1 MCYPLPMASASLP
14 KKSSAR
20 YVAARAIAEAAN
32 HFPDIDAQP
41 LAGESLDAR
50 EGRLALAIHR
60 TVLQRWLTIEYLLN
74 GYLRK
79 PLRTMEPSL
88 QGVLLTA
95 GAQLLFMDRLPA
107 HAVVDEAVKLARGM
121 VRVGATGLVNAVL
134 RRISEL
140 TDAAVRGKP
149 WTPAV
154 DRLPL
159 EDGYVPLRDACLP
172 EFESRADAKAG
183 HDLLDLEKHLAIA
196 TSHPAQLVRRWLKE
210 YGAAKTIELTAAG
223 LRMPPIVVVVEEG
236 FSESPLVEGEE
247 APRWTAHEQ
256 QGFIIWEGGHAQ
268 LTPFLRGHP
277 ARRVQDV
284 TAAHAVSATASLMP
298 KLILDYCAG
307 RGTKTRHLAAMHP
320 EARIIATD
328 TDDDRRGVLHGAF
341 AHEMRVEVVTISEVP
356 NVIGKTA
363 AAMNEPGRTGVD
375 LLLLDVPCTNTG
387 VLARRPEARYRY
399 NEATVKSLIK
409 LQKLIIERSLPL
421 LAPGGHLLYSTCS
434 IDSAENEAQV
444 QAIIAGHQY
453 ELIQETRTLPAG
465 TGAAYRDGGYVA
477 LLRKP
482 E

>member
-1 MCYPLPMASASLP
+1 MASASLP

-20 YVAARAIAEAAN
+20 YVAARAIAEAAG

-41 LAGESLDAR
+41 LTGDSLDAR

-79 PLRTMEPSL
+79 PLRSMEPSL

-107 HAVVDEAVKLARGM
+107 HAVVDEAVKLARGL

-140 TDAAVRGKP
+140 TDAAVRGRS
-149 WTPAV
+149 WTPAAN
-154 DRLPL
+154 RLPL

-172 EFESRADAKAG
+172 EFEAWENAKVG
-183 HDLLDLEKHLAIA
+183 HDLHDLEKHLAIA
-196 TSHPAQLVRRWLKE
+196 TSHPAQLVRRWFKE
-210 YGAAKTIELTAAG
+210 YGVAKTIELTAAG

-236 FSESPLVEGEE
+236 FAESPLVEGEE
-247 APRWTAHEQ
+247 TPRWAAHEQ
-256 QGFIIWEGGHAQ
+256 PGFIIWEGGHAQ

-284 TAAHAVSATASLMP
+284 TAAQAGSATASLRP

-307 RGTKTRHLAAMHP
+307 RGTKTRHLAALHP

-341 AHEMRVEVVTISEVP
+341 AHEMRVEVVTVSEVS
-356 NVIGKTA
+356 NVIAKTA
-363 AAMNEPGRTGVD
+363 AAMNEPGRAGVD

-387 VLARRPEARYRY
+387 VLARRPEARYRC

-409 LQKLIIERSLPL
+409 LQRLIIERSLPL

-434 IDSAENEAQV
+434 IDRAENEAQV
-444 QAIIAGHQY
+444 QAVIAQHQC
-453 ELIQETRTLPAG
+453 ELLHESLTLPAG
-465 TGAAYRDGGYVA
+465 VGAAYRDGGYVA

-482 E
+482 A